1 MKQKAILLVLTLF
14 VIACNDDNS
23 PVDDRPFVP
32 GDVIIG
38 IKSTTSIGSAFD
50 LMNEK
55 GVIIDQM
62 SGFFNYSTLPT
73 DSLDYIINELRDKIY
88 LNKRGF
94 DGGSAFIHAI
104 ENRIVV
110 TEFLFE
116 MDLDAQ
122 QDWLATMD
130 LLKLNDL
137 GNDTKNVVIK
147 VAPGTERD
155 WIRLFKADLNVTW
168 AELNYIGGFEPLD

>member
-1 MKQKAILLVLTLF
+1 MRQKAILLVLTLF
-14 VIACNDDNS
+14 VVACNDDNS
-23 PVDDRPFVP
+23 PVDDRPFVA

-38 IKSTTSIGSAFD
+38 IKSTTSISSVFD
-50 LMNEK
+50 LMNGK
-55 GVIIDQM
+55 GVVIDQM

-110 TEFLFE
+110 TEFFFE

-122 QDWLATMD
+122 QDWLTTMG
-130 LLKLNDL
+130 LLELNDL

-155 WIRLFKADLNVTW
+155 WIRLFKADPNVTW
-168 AELNYIGGFEPLD
+168 AELNYIGGFEPLN